1 MYYEFFGLN
10 QAPFKITPDTDIFFE
25 GGNRGAILEALI
37 YTISNGEGI
46 IKVTGEVGS
55 GKTMLCRVLQTRL
68 PRHVET
74 VYLANPSVSPEEI
87 LHAIAFELQLPV
99 AKDAGRLEV
108 MHALNS
114 YLLERHSQQRQ
125 VVVFVEESQGMPIP
139 TLEEVRLLSNLDT
152 QQHKLLQIVLFGQPE
167 LDENLR
173 QQQIRQ
179 LRERITHSFTLFPL
193 DQADV
198 KAYLTFRLQ
207 AAGYHGPDLFSQRV
221 ITYITRASGGLTRRI
236 NLIAD
241 KALLAAFADGTHNVT
256 MRHVKAAVRESEFSD
271 LPWLRSPTPLA
282 YALGGLAIG
291 GIVGVAVFAA
301 YQALLVPAAPVSVPM
316 ASTTANAAVS
326 APTAPTTTDARVP
339 AAQTAGNAPMEPAK
353 PEVPLPAQAA
363 VTANSEKT
371 AAAASGQAGGPGSTP
386 VAALVTG
393 TANLEAH
400 DLQLSE
406 GDILEQRLRA
416 TEQWL
421 EEQSGTTYSIQLLGA
436 GNPELLRDYFKTI
449 DKYVEIEKVYVYRTI
464 ANQRPSLTVL
474 YGNFTNRAEVNRTL
488 ESLPDEL
495 KINRPYYR
503 TIQGVRTEIARHR
516 T

>member
-1 MYYEFFGLN
+1 
-10 QAPFKITPDTDIFFE
+10 
-25 GGNRGAILEALI
+25 
-37 YTISNGEGI
+37 
-46 IKVTGEVGS
+46 
-55 GKTMLCRVLQTRL
+55 
-68 PRHVET
+68 
-74 VYLANPSVSPEEI
+74 
-87 LHAIAFELQLPV
+87 
-99 AKDAGRLEV
+99 

-152 QQHKLLQIVLFGQPE
+152 QRHKLLQIVLFGQPE

-173 QQQIRQ
+173 QPQIRQ

-193 DQADV
+193 DQEDV

-207 AAGYHGPDLFSQRV
+207 AAGYHGPDLFSRRV
-221 ITYITRASGGLTRRI
+221 IAYLTRASSGLTRRI
-236 NLIAD
+236 NLVAD
-241 KALLAAFADGTHNVT
+241 KALLAAFADGTHDVT
-256 MRHVKAAVRESEFSD
+256 LRHVRAAVRESEFSD
-271 LPWLRSPTPLA
+271 LPWLRSPAPFA

-291 GIVGVAVFAA
+291 GVIGVAVLAA
-301 YQALLVPAAPVSVPM
+301 YQALLVPAAPVSAHM
-316 ASTTANAAVS
+316 ASTTADAAL
-326 APTAPTTTDARVP
+326 P
-339 AAQTAGNAPMEPAK
+339 AAQTAGNAPTAPAATGVA
-353 PEVPLPAQAA
+353 PRAQAA
-363 VTANSEKT
+363 VTPGNERI
-371 AAAASGQAGGPGSTP
+371 AAATGQSGEPGSAP
-386 VAALVTG
+386 AAALAAG
-393 TANLEAH
+393 TASLEADNLE
-400 DLQLSE
+400 SPE

-436 GNPELLRDYFKTI
+436 GNPKLLRDYFKTI
-449 DKYVEIEKVYVYRTI
+449 AKYIEIEKVYVYRTI

-488 ESLPDEL
+488 ENLPDEL